1 MAASFLHCSTTS
13 TFSSTS
19 KTKLHKS
26 SPSYKPIKV
35 ISMSQNHTSWATINS
50 EVESH
55 IEQALSGRQP
65 PMVFDPMNHL
75 IFEVPRSMAPA
86 LCIAACEAVGGQK
99 EQAIPAASAL
109 HLMHVAT
116 YTHEYL
122 QLSDKSMVPTMS
134 HHGLEPSIELLTADS
149 MIPFGY
155 ELLAAMEDPANKN
168 SESVLQVMIEIGRAM
183 GSQGMING
191 QYLKFRCLGLDGEE
205 PCEEGVM
212 DQVFEKKGGG
222 LYSCG
227 AACGAILGGGSDEEI
242 GKLRRYGLYVG
253 MIHGIMVHDKA
264 GKEKRLLKLADNLRF
279 LALKELEGMKGKNI
293 EPICSLMDGFS
304 AFLRVQKFH
313 FPQRV

>member
-1 MAASFLHCSTTS
+1 
-13 TFSSTS
+13 
-19 KTKLHKS
+19 
-26 SPSYKPIKV
+26 
-35 ISMSQNHTSWATINS
+35 MSQNHTSWATINT
-50 EVESH
+50 EVEAH
-55 IEQALSGRQP
+55 IEKALCGKQP

-86 LCIAACEAVGGQK
+86 LCIAACEAVGGRK

-122 QLSDKSMVPTMS
+122 HLSDKSMVATMP
-134 HHGLEPSIELLTADS
+134 HHEFEPSIELLTADG

-155 ELLAAMEDPANKN
+155 ELLAAMEDPANNN

-191 QYLKFRCLGLDGEE
+191 QYLNVRCLGLDGEK
-205 PCEEGVM
+205 PCDQEGMM
-212 DQVFEKKGGG
+212 DQMFEKKGGG

-242 GKLRRYGLYVG
+242 EKLRRYGLYVG
-253 MIHGIMVHDKA
+253 MIHGIMVHDKS
-264 GKEKRLLKLADNLRF
+264 GKEKRLLKLADSLRF
-279 LALKELEGMKGKNI
+279 LALKELEGMKDKNT

-313 FPQRV
+313 FPQKV